1 MDDDYVAQLMAK
13 EAKETSQKY
22 SVEGLAAFKSKKR
35 DANAPRANTRF
46 LRHLIK
52 ETDNHNTALKRKE
65 EREARDRMRQSKS
78 QSLQGSSSRRLSLAS
93 GRHDREHH
101 SSARDSERRNREDNR
116 HSRHDDR
123 RGSRRDDDDR
133 SHRRNHRHRSRSTS
147 SERSRSRRHRR
158 RDKDRS
164 RSRDTDKDGERS
176 YRRGEDNRDRRRN
189 RDRDRDREHGSSRR
203 SRHHRRRNYSES
215 RSRSPRRDRSLESQ
229 RNRHNH
235 KSSGD
240 RSSHSHRIEEEQ
252 SRRDRDKRPP
262 RESNRMGSH
271 NMAEQRNGNDTVLP
285 APLDDDEVDSDP
297 LEDIIGPPPP
307 QPGRQSE
314 PPIRSRGRGAYKPS
328 ASNIDSHFAPD
339 YDPTVDLQPDE
350 DEPLERRPTRRA
362 VPGLMTEEDDW
373 DMALEALRDRA
384 RWKQKGEER
393 LRAAGLNESIIDRWK
408 DNTTSMGP
416 DGEKSLEDVRWSKK
430 GEGREWDRGKVI
442 DDQGHTDVHASW

>member
-1 MDDDYVAQLMAK
+1 MAK

-65 EREARDRMRQSKS
+65 EREARERMRQSKS
-78 QSLQGSSSRRLSLAS
+78 HRINESSSRRLSPPT
-93 GRHDREHH
+93 GRHERERH
-101 SSARDSERRNREDNR
+101 SSAKDSERRNRDDYKHGR
-116 HSRHDDR
+116 SDDR
-123 RGSRRDDDDR
+123 RDGRRDDDDH

-147 SERSRSRRHRR
+147 SERSHSRRHRR
-158 RDKDRS
+158 RDMDRS
-164 RSRDTDKDGERS
+164 RSRDTDRDRERS
-176 YRRGEDNRDRRRN
+176 YRRREDDRDRR
-189 RDRDRDREHGSSRR
+189 RDREHGSSRR
-203 SRHHRRRNYSES
+203 SRYHRRRTYSKS
-215 RSRSPRRDRSLESQ
+215 RSRSPRRDRSAESH
-229 RNRHNH
+229 RSRHNH
-235 KSSGD
+235 NTAGRPSK
-240 RSSHSHRIEEEQ
+240 SHRLEAEY
-252 SRRDRDKRPP
+252 SRHDKDSRPP
-262 RESNRMGSH
+262 RESSRVDSH
-271 NMAEQRNGNDTVLP
+271 DLSEQTKGHNTVLTVSQE
-285 APLDDDEVDSDP
+285 DDEVDSDP
-297 LEDIIGPPPP
+297 LEDLIGPPPP
-307 QPGRQSE
+307 HPGSHSE

-328 ASNIDSHFAPD
+328 ASNIDSHFAAD
-339 YDPTVDLQPDE
+339 YDPTVDIQPDE
-350 DEPLERRPTRRA
+350 DEQVEKRPTRRA

-408 DNTTSMGP
+408 DNTTSMKP
-416 DGEKSLEDVRWSKK
+416 DGERSLEEVRWSKK